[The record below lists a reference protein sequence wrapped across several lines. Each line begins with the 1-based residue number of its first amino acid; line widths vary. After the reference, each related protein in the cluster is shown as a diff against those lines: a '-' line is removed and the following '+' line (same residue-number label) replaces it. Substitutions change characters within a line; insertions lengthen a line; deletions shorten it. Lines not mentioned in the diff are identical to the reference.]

1 MDKMRVYLDNCCYN
15 RPYDGQVQLRIR
27 LETEA
32 KLHVQDLMHLRVVE
46 YAWSGVLDYE
56 VGNSPYQEQIEDIMR
71 WKLWATVDIP
81 LDYGLIARGEQI
93 MTSGV
98 KQLDALHLA
107 CAEAAGC
114 NWFLTTDGGILKKIK
129 TLGTLKIANPIDF
142 IMETRI

>member
-1 MDKMRVYLDNCCYN
+1 
-15 RPYDGQVQLRIR
+15 
-27 LETEA
+27 
-32 KLHVQDLMHLRVVE
+32 
-46 YAWSGVLDYE
+46 
-56 VGNSPYQEQIEDIMR
+56 MR

-98 KQLDALHLA
+98 KQLDALYLA

-114 NWFLTTDGGILKKIK
+114 NWFLTTDGGILKKIR

>member
-1 MDKMRVYLDNCCYN
+1 MRVYLDNCCYN
-15 RPYDGQVQLRIR
+15 RPFDEQVQLRIR

-46 YAWSGVLDYE
+46 YAWSDVLDYE
-56 VGNSPYQEQIEDIMR
+56 VGNSPYQDQIADIMR
-71 WKLWATVDIP
+71 WKLWATIDIP
-81 LDYGLIARGEQI
+81 LDYVLINRGAQI

-98 KQLDALHLA
+98 KQMDALHLA

-114 NWFLTTDGGILKKIK
+114 DWFLTTDGGILKKIR
-129 TLGTLKIANPIDF
+129 TLGNLRIANPIDF